1 MSEIS
6 LTRVRKQFNRAVPT
20 YDAAAVLH
28 RELTA
33 RLLENLDYIRV
44 TPQRIIDIGC
54 GTGFA
59 LAGLR
64 ARFPEAQIIALD
76 LAEKM
81 VKIAAPAPSFLA
93 KTLRRK
99 VVHGVTAD
107 FSKLPFA
114 SGSVD
119 LIVSNFSLQ
128 WSPDLPATI
137 VELSRVLKV
146 GGLALFCLPG
156 PDTLKELRKATSAV
170 HRFPDMHDVGD
181 MMVAAGLVDPVM
193 ARDDLALTYDS
204 PEALLADLKAEGET
218 FAGSTETRGLQGKRA
233 HAAMKDR
240 LEAER
245 VKQAKLDVPAARIG
259 KIPLSYEIIT
269 GHAWKV
275 QPKKT
280 AEGHAIVAFD
290 SGRRGRG

>member
-1 MSEIS
+1 MNEINIA
-6 LTRVRKQFNRAVPT
+6 RVRKQFNRAVPT

-28 RELTA
+28 RELTV

-44 TPQRIIDIGC
+44 TPQRILDIGC

-64 ARFPEAQIIALD
+64 TRFPDAHIIALD

-81 VKIAAPAPSFLA
+81 VKKAAPAPSFLA

-99 VVHGVTAD
+99 MAHGVNAD
-107 FSKLPFA
+107 FSTLPFA
-114 SGSVD
+114 SGSID
-119 LIVSNFSLQ
+119 LVVSNFALQ

-146 GGLALFCLPG
+146 GGLALFSLPG
-156 PDTLKELRKATSAV
+156 PDSLKELHRATSAV

-193 ARDDLALTYDS
+193 ARDDLALTYET
-204 PEALLADLKAEGET
+204 PEALLADLKAVGET
-218 FAGSTETRGLQGKRA
+218 YAGDDAKRGLSGKRA
-233 HAAMKDR
+233 FNDMKAR

-245 VKQAKLDVPAARIG
+245 VKQAKPGTPAAHIG
-259 KIPLSYEIIT
+259 KIPLTYEIVT

-290 SGRRGRG
+290 PKVRGR